1 VEWGG
6 GVRGGVDGAGKTQHG
21 FGPCRATRKWGN
33 ASIWTGVEWDW
44 GGGVGYYGALVQLAA
59 NFMTNIGTPSTYS
72 RALHGFCIVLMCAT
86 FVLLMSGGTV
96 TSKGVGMSV
105 PDWPT
110 TFNENMFL
118 AHPKHWFGEGKW
130 AQFWEHSHRLMGS
143 LVGMLTL
150 IETVWLFRVEKQ
162 RGWLRVV
169 AVALFV
175 LVVVQ
180 GLMGG
185 FRVTE
190 NSSLLAMIH
199 GVHAQLFFAL
209 TILAAAATGPVW
221 AKAVEAGSWRKVP
234 EARAVVIGT
243 WVLLGVLFVQL
254 MLGAAVRHF
263 KAGLAIYDFPTS
275 YGDVLP
281 PMNKV
286 ELTKKLEALPFSH
299 SANSGYEIWQVHLHF
314 AHRVFAMVVTL
325 VAGWM
330 FLQVYKRASDVKEL
344 ARPAGA
350 LAVLILV
357 QIALGASVIWTA
369 RQSEVT
375 TLHQSTGALLLGTA
389 VLLAIRVH
397 LLQDRLKG
405 EGEKKEVAGQ

>member
-1 VEWGG
+1 M
-6 GVRGGVDGAGKTQHG
+6 T
-21 FGPCRATRKWGN
+21 
-33 ASIWTGVEWDW
+33 SIE
-44 GGGVGYYGALVQLAA
+44 
-59 NFMTNIGTPSTYS
+59 TPSTYN
-72 RALHGFCIVLMCAT
+72 RPLHVFCIVLMCAT

-118 AHPKHWFGEGKW
+118 AHPKHWFGEGRW

-143 LVGMLTL
+143 LVGVLTL
-150 IETVWLFRVEKQ
+150 IETVWLLRVEKT
-162 RGWLRVV
+162 RKWMRVV
-169 AVALFV
+169 GIALFV

-221 AKAVEAGSWRKVP
+221 ARALEEGSWKKVP
-234 EARAVVIGT
+234 EARAVLMGA
-243 WVLLGVLFVQL
+243 WVLLGVLFIQL

-275 YGDVLP
+275 YGGLMP
-281 PMNKV
+281 PMNQGA
-286 ELTKKLEALPFSH
+286 LDKKLAEMPFDH
-299 SANSGYEIWQVHLHF
+299 RGTAGYAVWQVHLHF
-314 AHRVFAMVVTL
+314 MHRLFAIVVAL

-330 FLQVYKRASDVKEL
+330 FVQVFRRASDVKEL

-357 QIALGASVIWTA
+357 QVALGASVIWTA

-397 LLQDRLKG
+397 LLQDRLKITE
-405 EGEKKEVAGQ
+405 EGSGV